1 MTKMGTTVILFAAAL
16 MICAVPAKTEMVAFP
31 GKIEFRGAINV
42 SGQEIVRRAGI
53 KSRGKGFSVDMDL
66 LKQVLDSNEMISS
79 YNIETA
85 NGNLVVTVKEI
96 YPLFIFFVVDKEL
109 SVPVLVDDNMNVII
123 SGKFFETDMP
133 IIIVRRQ
140 QFDQGL
146 ANMDIETLL
155 VSLKQLK
162 AVEKVLCGELQEI
175 EITGENTV
183 RVLLRNRRTRFTMWN
198 SMSGF
203 QRLNRAAALL
213 DQAGRYPDS
222 IDLRDDSVLVK

>member
-1 MTKMGTTVILFAAAL
+1 
-16 MICAVPAKTEMVAFP
+16 
-31 GKIEFRGAINV
+31 
-42 SGQEIVRRAGI
+42 
-53 KSRGKGFSVDMDL
+53 
-66 LKQVLDSNEMISS
+66 MISS